1 MPDSSA
7 IDAAVIQRLSSD
19 ATLTSLMP
27 DGVYW
32 DIAPHGKN
40 RFVKVSLVIHEDEAM
55 LADEDGDKDAFER
68 VTYRVLAIELATSG
82 SNSIAAAARINGL
95 LHNQTFPVTG
105 YGLMSSHRIERHRAT
120 EADEENAD
128 VRWQHRGGDYEI
140 FVSPT

>member
-55 LADEDGDKDAFER
+55 LQGDAYER
-68 VTYRVLAIELATSG
+68 VTYRVLAVELATSG
-82 SNSIAAAARINGL
+82 SNSIAAAARINTL
-95 LHNQTFPVTG
+95 LHNATFAVTG
-105 YGLMSSHRIERHRAT
+105 YGLMACHRIERHRVT

-128 VRWQHRGGDYEI
+128 VRWQHRGGDYEVW
-140 FVSPT
+140 VSPT